1 VLRTGTLPWKP
12 MTTDTN
18 TNAEAAEVQ
27 NADRPPETPLLREW
41 WVRMGAIVALALAL
55 RIPYLIQ
62 IQSWPFFNSP
72 ILDSRT
78 QYKWATILLNS
89 HGIGNGEVVAK
100 APLYPYFLAFHQWL
114 VGAGPPGLFSAHLG
128 QLVLGA
134 FTCGLVYLLGR
145 RAFGE
150 PAGIAAGLLA
160 ALYSPGIFRDGQLL
174 DTALATFLA
183 TAFLLALLAAVDRPT
198 SGRWLGAGLLLGC
211 LHLTRPNL
219 LLFAPVLAVATI
231 VWFRRTHGASR
242 VATMVGLLALGI
254 VLPILPIT
262 GRNYLIRGYLM
273 PVSDTG
279 GINLY
284 TGNNPDA
291 DGYSPIPSGIAWER
305 TWYAA
310 EEGSG
315 SRIAR
320 EGDAFWRSEAYRF
333 WREQPGRALA
343 LLLKKVYLYWNAY
356 EIPNNVSYDWGRA
369 RASVLRVAPLTFAV
383 LGPLSL
389 LGIVLG
395 GWRSRRAWA
404 LTLFVASNVA
414 AVVAFFVCGRYRM
427 PVLPALCVFAAF
439 ALLELFRYA
448 AKRTWARL
456 ALALA
461 ALVVFAVFVN
471 SDAYGVRRSRGANRD
486 WYYIGQSYVFANDPE
501 QAKQAL
507 RQAAEA
513 DPKDAD
519 ARQLLGQ
526 MEMNT
531 GEAEAAG
538 EHLKQALEI
547 APDFTRAAVALAEIH
562 LQQGWPLDEV
572 EPLLRRAVTIQTY
585 NVHGMS
591 TLARVHLKQGKL
603 DEAQRDLQD
612 AVDRVALIS
621 TADTRRAPA
630 LQQVMQ
636 AAVEAQAAGVE
647 IPLELRS
654 MR

>member
-1 VLRTGTLPWKP
+1 MLRTGTLPREP
-12 MTTDTN
+12 MTTDPETN
-18 TNAEAAEVQ
+18 VEAAESE
-27 NADRPPETPLLREW
+27 NGDRPPETPLLREW

-55 RIPYLIQ
+55 RLPYLAQ
-62 IQSWPFFNSP
+62 IQSWSFFYSP

-89 HGIGNGEVVAK
+89 HGIGNGEVLAK

-114 VGAGPPGLFSAHLG
+114 VGAGPPGLFSAHLA

-134 FTCGLVYLLGR
+134 FTCGLTYLLGR

-219 LLFAPVLAVATI
+219 LIFAPVLAIAAI
-231 VWFRRTHGASR
+231 FWFRRTHGASR

-262 GRNYLIRGYLM
+262 GRNYLIRGYVM

-315 SRIAR
+315 TRIAR
-320 EGDAFWRSEAYRF
+320 DQDAYWRSQAYRF

-369 RASVLRVAPLTFAV
+369 HASVLRVAPFTFAV
-383 LGPLSL
+383 LGPLAL

-395 GWRSRRAWA
+395 GWRSRRAWV

-427 PVLPALCVFAAF
+427 PALPALCVFAAL

-461 ALVVFAVFVN
+461 ALVVFAVYVN
-471 SDAYGVRRSRGANRD
+471 SDAYGVRRTRGANRD
-486 WYYIGQSYVFANDPE
+486 WYYLGQSYVIAKNHE
-501 QAKQAL
+501 QAKQAF

-519 ARQLLGQ
+519 AHYLLGQ

-531 GEAEAAG
+531 GEVQAAG

-547 APDFTRAAVALAEIH
+547 APDYSAAAVTMAELY

-572 EPLLRRAVTIQTY
+572 EPLLRRAVEIQIHQ
-585 NVHGMS
+585 VQGRS
-591 TLARVHLKQGKL
+591 ALARVHVQQGKL
-603 DEAQRDLQD
+603 DEARSDLED
-612 AVDRVALIS
+612 AMERLALIS
-621 TADTRRAPA
+621 TADTRQSHA
-630 LQQVMQ
+630 LQEVMR
-636 AAVEAQAAGVE
+636 AAMEAQAAGVE
-647 IPLELRS
+647 IPPELRS